1 MLSKCWPQTSYTSA
15 MSAPSA
21 PSAPWTE
28 WAIEYQNFKESP
40 KLMRKQLDEEKDP
53 EIRKILPRKKHQWK
67 VLRGTNIPQKDNTLF
82 LLPGL
87 LLFFRVLPQLW
98 QLCCCTE
105 LVEPSV
111 SQRVMKTDELSSF
124 KGRLREERRTW
135 TEPPLQSMSRS
146 VRSL

>member
-1 MLSKCWPQTSYTSA
+1 
-15 MSAPSA
+15 
-21 PSAPWTE
+21 
-28 WAIEYQNFKESP
+28 
-40 KLMRKQLDEEKDP
+40 MRKQLDEEKDP

-67 VLRGTNIPQKDNTLF
+67 FLRGTDLPQKDNTLF
-82 LLPGL
+82 LLPRL
-87 LLFFRVLPQLW
+87 LLFFRVLP

-135 TEPPLQSMSRS
+135 TEPPLQSLSRS